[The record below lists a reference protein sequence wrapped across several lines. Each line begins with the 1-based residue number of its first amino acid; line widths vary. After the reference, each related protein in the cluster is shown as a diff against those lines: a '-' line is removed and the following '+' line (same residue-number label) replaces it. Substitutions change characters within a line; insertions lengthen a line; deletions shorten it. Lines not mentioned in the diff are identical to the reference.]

1 MKELAD
7 KVLQIIE
14 DCHSL
19 NAKSDVKVS
28 TLLNSAIRIA
38 RLRNDFMNLLW
49 LRLEEWNILEKEHKM
64 EIFAEVSPHLTEKQ
78 YKYYSDSFLK
88 RLREERTVNVPN
100 TGTGKMED
108 QMFSMSI
115 PETEEEIKSLKSQV
129 DNINTPDGL
138 HSLDLYYRS
147 EQDGYAKTLLT
158 AKVGEMHKILARVRT
173 RVMQYI
179 SQTETNISHG
189 KIQSDIF
196 EENKRFVD
204 LELQNLC
211 PSGYEKLVTIYER
224 LKTDCTENW
233 SEALLSCRRLL
244 NDFADSVYPP
254 TKNKVICS
262 DGQER
267 ILGKDQYKNR
277 LWQYVSENYKGTS
290 SQVIRDELDYLCN
303 RIDSLYEL
311 SCKGIHSSVDRF
323 EANQCVIYTYLLIG
337 DILRIRSKNT
347 LQDRGSR

>member
-1 MKELAD
+1 M
-7 KVLQIIE
+7 
-14 DCHSL
+14 
-19 NAKSDVKVS
+19 
-28 TLLNSAIRIA
+28 
-38 RLRNDFMNLLW
+38 
-49 LRLEEWNILEKEHKM
+49 
-64 EIFAEVSPHLTEKQ
+64 
-78 YKYYSDSFLK
+78 
-88 RLREERTVNVPN
+88 
-100 TGTGKMED
+100 
-108 QMFSMSI
+108 
-115 PETEEEIKSLKSQV
+115 
-129 DNINTPDGL
+129 
-138 HSLDLYYRS
+138 
-147 EQDGYAKTLLT
+147 
-158 AKVGEMHKILARVRT
+158 
-173 RVMQYI
+173 
-179 SQTETNISHG
+179 
-189 KIQSDIF
+189 
-196 EENKRFVD
+196 
-204 LELQNLC
+204 
-211 PSGYEKLVTIYER
+211 
-224 LKTDCTENW
+224 
-233 SEALLSCRRLL
+233 